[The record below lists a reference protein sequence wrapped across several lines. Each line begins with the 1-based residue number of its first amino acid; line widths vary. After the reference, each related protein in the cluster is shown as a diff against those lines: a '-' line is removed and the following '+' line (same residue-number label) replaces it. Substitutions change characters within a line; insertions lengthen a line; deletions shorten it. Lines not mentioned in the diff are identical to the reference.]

1 MPSSNEPP
9 LPRSARAPRPAT
21 GAEEDRIHRDKNVPP
36 KKIVREVRASSRPKA
51 FLWVLGIIALVGVAA
66 LGYVA
71 SKPKSQVADV
81 NNVADTTNAGP
92 PQGYLIGKVD
102 APVKI
107 IEFADFEC
115 PSCGGFA
122 TVTEP
127 DVRTRIIDPGLA
139 NLTYYDFPLT
149 QHRNTLAASN
159 AAACAD
165 EQGKFWPMHD
175 RIFQGQDEWN
185 GEATDAPKAVL
196 RRYAGEV
203 GLDVAKWESCYDAR
217 KYQKRISANLAD
229 GLRRGVS
236 STPTFIIGNKMYPGM
251 RNYDELKRLVDSVAK
266 AAPAPSVAVGTTAPA
281 PKK

>member
-9 LPRSARAPRPAT
+9 LPRSARASRPAT
-21 GAEEDRIHRDKNVPP
+21 GAEQDRVQRDKNVPP
-36 KKIVREVRASSRPKA
+36 KKIVRASNRPKP
-51 FLWVLGIIALVGVAA
+51 FLWVLGLIALIGVAA

-71 SKPKSQVADV
+71 TEPKSSVADV

-92 PQGYLIGKVD
+92 AQGYVIGKVD

-115 PSCGGFA
+115 PSCAGFA

-127 DVRTRIIDPGLA
+127 DVRTRIINAGLA

-165 EQGKFWPMHD
+165 EQNKFWPMHD
-175 RIFQGQDEWN
+175 RIFQGQEEW
-185 GEATDAPKAVL
+185 
-196 RRYAGEV
+196 
-203 GLDVAKWESCYDAR
+203 
-217 KYQKRISANLAD
+217 
-229 GLRRGVS
+229 
-236 STPTFIIGNKMYPGM
+236 
-251 RNYDELKRLVDSVAK
+251 
-266 AAPAPSVAVGTTAPA
+266 
-281 PKK
+281 

>member
-1 MPSSNEPP
+1 MPPNPDQPRASNVRPKN
-9 LPRSARAPRPAT
+9 SAREARTA
-21 GAEEDRIHRDKNVPP
+21 
-36 KKIVREVRASSRPKA
+36 SRPKT

-66 LGYVA
+66 IGYVV
-71 SKPKSQVADV
+71 SKPRSGPAEAKD
-81 NNVADTTNAGP
+81 VADTTNSGP
-92 PQGYLIGKVD
+92 AQGYLLGKVD

-107 IEFADFEC
+107 VEFADFEC

-185 GEATDAPKAVL
+185 GEATDAPKPFL
-196 RRYAGEV
+196 KRYAGEI
-203 GLDVAKWESCYDAR
+203 GLDVAKWESCFDAR
-217 KYQKRISANLAD
+217 KYQKRIAANLAD
-229 GLRRGVS
+229 GLRRGVG
-236 STPTFIIGNKMYPGM
+236 STPTFIIGNKMYPGL
-251 RNYDELKRLVDSVAK
+251 RNYDELKKLVDSVGK
-266 AAPAPSVAVGTTAPA
+266 TVTPPVASSAAPA